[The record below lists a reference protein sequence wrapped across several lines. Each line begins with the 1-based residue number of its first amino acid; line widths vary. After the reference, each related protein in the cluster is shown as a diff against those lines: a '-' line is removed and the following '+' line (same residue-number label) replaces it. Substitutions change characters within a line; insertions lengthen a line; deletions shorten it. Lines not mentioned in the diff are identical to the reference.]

1 MSSTKDINL
10 TNWNPDISIEKI
22 PTKDPLAIQI
32 VTKYILHGELQ
43 SNGFFRSLME
53 NNLARAIIRA
63 DASNLIQM
71 KQWALWMINHAPEAA
86 WGSKESVNNW
96 IKAGGIFGKEKTNE

>member
-10 TNWNPDISIEKI
+10 TNWNPDVSIEKI
-22 PTKDPLAIQI
+22 PSKDPLAIGI
-32 VTKYILHGELQ
+32 VTKYILHGELE
-43 SNGFFRSLME
+43 SNGFFRSLVE

-71 KQWALWMINHAPEAA
+71 KQWALWMINHVPEAA
-86 WGSKESVNNW
+86 WGSKEAVDNW
-96 IKAGGIFGKEKTNE
+96 IKAGGIFGKEKHSE